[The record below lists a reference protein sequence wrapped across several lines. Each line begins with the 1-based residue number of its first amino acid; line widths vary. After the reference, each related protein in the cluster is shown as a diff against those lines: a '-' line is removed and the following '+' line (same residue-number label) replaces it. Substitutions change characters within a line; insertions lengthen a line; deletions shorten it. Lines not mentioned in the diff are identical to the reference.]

1 MPRVESK
8 SKPAGRSAPLPFD
21 PGDAVTGRIAT
32 VVAISPIERA
42 YSYRIPPQLSDKVL
56 PGVRVTVPLG
66 PKDRPTLGFCIDTSV
81 GPWTTAAK
89 SVISV
94 QDERPLLSAAM
105 LKLGHWI
112 ARYYACP
119 LGRTLHLMVPAA
131 AKMGAGRRGVKWVT
145 LPVDGVPCVKSAT
158 QARSGRSQRA
168 GTSGTDATDGD
179 PTSVDSALNK
189 KPRPL
194 TARQANVVNLVR
206 AAGGS
211 MAMADL
217 MRAASVGPGV
227 ITGLARAGKL
237 NIEWRDIAATAPDI
251 TSNAAIPPFELNDDQ
266 RVAVAALTQAVE
278 TAAFGVQVLY
288 GVTGSGKTEC
298 YIRAIQRAIEL
309 GKQAIM
315 LVPEIALTTQIV
327 SRLKERFP
335 RTEFLHSS
343 MGDAARGRMWRA
355 VASGDIDLIVGT
367 RSAVFAPCRA
377 LGLVIVDEE
386 HESSYKSQSAPRY
399 HARDVAIARGQF
411 EGVPVILGSATPSL
425 ETWYNLSRKK
435 HYSHL
440 RLPHRVGGLAMPSV
454 SLVDMRVEHRERRG
468 VHLLSREMEN
478 RLAATLNKGEQAV
491 LLLNRRGYA
500 SYLHCPRCDTAVVC
514 PHCSV
519 RMVLHKTTQQAH
531 CHYCHARL
539 VVPSRCAMSGCGG
552 PVVRFGM
559 GTQRVEEE
567 LRTKFPASRVQ
578 RVDSDSMNKPEQF
591 HAAFDAFQRREC
603 DILIGTQMIAKGL
616 DFPFVS
622 FVGVVSA
629 DTALSA
635 GEGDFRA
642 EEKTFQLVLQV
653 AGRSGRGSVGGHVV
667 VQTFAPDSEA
677 VRHAVSGDYESFA
690 NHELEQRRMH
700 GLPPCSRM
708 IRIILSD
715 PRMTK
720 LTREADEL
728 IERLKESL
736 ARVNVR
742 ATFSEAR
749 PAPIERIRDAY
760 RYEVILT
767 FETSQALLAG
777 LDAFRAEGALSTRT
791 QGIVVDVDPVAMQ

>member
-1 MPRVESK
+1 MSRVESK
-8 SKPAGRSAPLPFD
+8 SRPARAAALPFD
-21 PGDAVTGRIAT
+21 PADAVTGRIAT
-32 VVAISPIERA
+32 VVMISPLERA
-42 YSYRIPPQLSDKVL
+42 YSYRIPPELADRVL
-56 PGVRVTVPLG
+56 PGVRVMAPLG

-89 SVISV
+89 SVLSV
-94 QDERPLLSAAM
+94 VDERPLLSAAM

-131 AKMGAGRRGVKWVT
+131 AKAGAGRRGVKWVSVPLSSAT
-145 LPVDGVPCVKSAT
+145 LEDHQACQSDGV
-158 QARSGRSQRA
+158 
-168 GTSGTDATDGD
+168 
-179 PTSVDSALNK
+179 K
-189 KPRPL
+189 KPKPF

-211 MAMADL
+211 MQMADL
-217 MRAASVGPGV
+217 LRAASVGPAV
-227 ITGLARAGKL
+227 ITGLARTGKL
-237 NIEWRDIAATAPDI
+237 VLEWRDPAPVDPEI
-251 TSNAAIPPFELNDDQ
+251 KSNIEIPPFELNDDQ
-266 RVAVAALTQAVE
+266 RVAVSALTQAVDKS
-278 TAAFGVQVLY
+278 AFGVHVLF

-298 YIRAIQRAIEL
+298 YMRAIQRALEL
-309 GKQAIM
+309 GRQAIM

-327 SRLKERFP
+327 ARLKDRFP
-335 RTEFLHSS
+335 RTAFLHSN
-343 MGDAARGRMWRA
+343 MGDSARGRMWRA
-355 VASGDIDLIVGT
+355 VASGEIDLIVGT

-386 HESSYKSQSAPRY
+386 HESGYKSQSAPRY

-425 ETWYNLSRKK
+425 ETWHNINKKK
-435 HYSHL
+435 HYSL
-440 RLPHRVGGLAMPSV
+440 LSLPRRVGGLAMPTV

-677 VRHAVSGDYESFA
+677 VRHAVAGNYENFA
-690 NHELEQRRMH
+690 IHEMEQRRLH
-700 GLPPCSRM
+700 GLPPCTRM

-715 PRMTK
+715 SRMTR
-720 LTREADEL
+720 LTRGADEL
-728 IERLKESL
+728 IERLKETL

-742 ATFSEAR
+742 ATFSDPR
-749 PAPIERIRDAY
+749 PAPIERLRDAY

-767 FETSQALLAG
+767 FQGPNALLAG
-777 LDAFRAEGALSTRT
+777 LDAFRAEGALSART

>member
-1 MPRVESK
+1 MASMSSSVAK
-8 SKPAGRSAPLPFD
+8 SGSGASAALPFE
-21 PGDAVTGRIAT
+21 PGEAVSGRIAT

-42 YSYRIPPQLSDKVL
+42 YSYRIPHELAGRVM
-56 PGVRVTVPLG
+56 PGVRVMVPLG
-66 PKDRPTLGFCIDTSV
+66 PKDRPTLGFCIDTTV

-89 SVISV
+89 SILSV
-94 QDERPLLSAAM
+94 QDEQPLLSAAM

-131 AKMGAGRRGVKWVT
+131 AKAGAGRRGVKWIT
-145 LPVDGVPCVKSAT
+145 LAEAT
-158 QARSGRSQRA
+158 STAHIHA
-168 GTSGTDATDGD
+168 ASGTPEAAGDAA
-179 PTSVDSALNK
+179 PADSTALK
-189 KPRPL
+189 KTKPL
-194 TARQANVVNLVR
+194 TARQANVITMLR

-211 MAMADL
+211 MTMADL
-217 MRAASVGPGV
+217 LRDASVGPGV
-227 ITGLARAGKL
+227 VTGLAKSGKL
-237 NIEWRDIAATAPDI
+237 KIEWRDAAPIGSLI
-251 TSNAAIPPFELNDDQ
+251 TSNVAIPPFELNDDQ
-266 RVAVAALTQAVE
+266 RVAVAALTAAVE
-278 TAAFGVQVLY
+278 PAVFGVHVLF

-298 YIRAIQRAIEL
+298 YIRSIQRAIEL
-309 GKQAIM
+309 GRQAIM

-335 RTEFLHSS
+335 RTAFLHSS
-343 MGDAARGRMWRA
+343 MGEAARGRLWRA
-355 VASGDIDLIVGT
+355 VESSAIDLIVGT

-377 LGLVIVDEE
+377 LGLLIVDEE

-425 ETWYNLSRKK
+425 ETWHNLRKKK
-435 HYSHL
+435 HYSLL
-440 RLPHRVGGLAMPSV
+440 RLPHRVGGLAMPTV
-454 SLVDMRVEHRERRG
+454 SLVDMRIEHRERRG

-539 VVPSRCAMSGCGG
+539 VVPGRCAMSGCGG

-567 LRTKFPASRVQ
+567 LRAKFPTARVQ
-578 RVDSDSMNKPEQF
+578 RVDSDSMSKPEHF
-591 HAAFDAFQRREC
+591 HATFDAFQRREC

-642 EEKTFQLVLQV
+642 EERTFQLVLQV
-653 AGRSGRGSVGGHVV
+653 AGRSGRGSVGGHVI

-677 VRHAVSGDYESFA
+677 VRHAVAGDYENFA

-700 GLPPCSRM
+700 GLPPCTRM

-720 LTREADEL
+720 LTRECDAL
-728 IERLKESL
+728 IERLKETL

-742 ATFSEAR
+742 ASFSDPR
-749 PAPIERIRDAY
+749 PAPIERMRDAY
-760 RYEVILT
+760 RHEIILT
-767 FETSQALLAG
+767 FSSSQALLAG
-777 LDAFRAEGALSTRT
+777 LDGFRAEGALSART
-791 QGIVVDVDPVAMQ
+791 QGIVVDVDPVSMQ